1 MVIDTNAGGVG
12 KNRLNV
18 PSQPSNTTAIS
29 ANESAGVNSPSGPA
43 LSDSVSLSG
52 TAKAMSRLEHK
63 IAQDPAIDR
72 AKVDEI
78 KQSINNGSYSIN
90 PNAIA
95 DKILS
100 DF

>member
-18 PSQPSNTTAIS
+18 PSQTNNTTGISASESAESNTPPS
-29 ANESAGVNSPSGPA
+29 AA

-52 TAKAMSRLEHK
+52 TAKAMSRLELK
-63 IAQDPAIDR
+63 IAQDPAIDS

-78 KQSINNGSYSIN
+78 KQSINNGSYTVD
-90 PNAIA
+90 PRAIA
-95 DKILS
+95 DKMLS

>member
-18 PSQPSNTTAIS
+18 PSQTSNTAVIS
-29 ANESAGVNSPSGPA
+29 ASESAGKNTSSSPT

-63 IAQDPAIDR
+63 IAQDSAIDS

-78 KQSINNGSYSIN
+78 KQSIANGNYNVDPS
-90 PNAIA
+90 AIA
-95 DKILS
+95 DKMLS